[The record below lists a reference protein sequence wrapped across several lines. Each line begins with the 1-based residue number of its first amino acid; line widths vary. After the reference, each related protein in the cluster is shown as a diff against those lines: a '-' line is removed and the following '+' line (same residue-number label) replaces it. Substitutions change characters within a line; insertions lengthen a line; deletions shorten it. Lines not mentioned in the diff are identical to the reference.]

1 VGAAPAAVDEAGA
14 VVDAGDIGAGADAG
28 SDDTGADADPL
39 GAVDVESPDDGKA
52 EDTGPGDAWCEEV
65 QALTRS
71 ASATRIVAA
80 RLDFTLDEIE
90 DLRIAVDEAS
100 CLLLAGAAEGAELT
114 SVFEMFPDSIQVSVS
129 TMTDKGHPPERD
141 SFAWT
146 VLTALAGHVDAWT
159 EPDGRQTISLVKHR
173 SRDASA

>member
-1 VGAAPAAVDEAGA
+1 VATTEGAPSHAAPADDPTRLTA
-14 VVDAGDIGAGADAG
+14 ADA
-28 SDDTGADADPL
+28 SVRDVVSVRLPAFAAYL
-39 GAVDVESPDDGKA
+39 AVLR
-52 EDTGPGDAWCEEV
+52 T
-65 QALTRS
+65 TT
-71 ASATRIVAA
+71 ASLAA

>member
-1 VGAAPAAVDEAGA
+1 VATTEGAPSHAAPADDPTRLTA
-14 VVDAGDIGAGADAG
+14 ADA
-28 SDDTGADADPL
+28 S
-39 GAVDVESPDDGKA
+39 VRDVVSVRLP
-52 EDTGPGDAWCEEV
+52 
-65 QALTRS
+65 
-71 ASATRIVAA
+71 ASAAYLAVLRTTTASLAA